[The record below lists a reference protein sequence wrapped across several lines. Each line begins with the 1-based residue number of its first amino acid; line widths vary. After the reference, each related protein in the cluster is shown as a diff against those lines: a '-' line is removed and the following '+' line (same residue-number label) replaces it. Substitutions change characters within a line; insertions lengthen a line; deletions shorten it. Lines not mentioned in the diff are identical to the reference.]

1 MASSISIKGVRDG
14 LLVSVPPIPWDQAL
28 EALLDNMNEEADFF
42 QGARIALEVHDLEL
56 GAVEL
61 GQLRDAL
68 SERGIGLWAVL
79 STSDITRASAADL
92 GLALSIRDESDREND
107 EAAYTFPE
115 LKGEKAVLL
124 ERTIRSGQSIQFP
137 GHVIILGDVN
147 PGAEITAAGHIIVW
161 GRVRGTLHAGA
172 SGDATARICALDL
185 SPTQLRIAGHVATS
199 PSRKGKPKPETA
211 RMRDGQLVAEPW
223 SETRR

>member
-1 MASSISIKGVRDG
+1 MASPISIKGVKDG
-14 LLVSVPPIPWDQAL
+14 LLVSIPPVAWDEAL
-28 EALLDNMNEEADFF
+28 ETLLASMHEQADFF
-42 QGARIALEVHDLEL
+42 QGARIALELHDLEL

-61 GQLRDAL
+61 GHLRDAL
-68 SERGIGLWAVL
+68 SERGIGLWAIL

-92 GLALSIRDESDREND
+92 GLSLSILGESDQEHE
-107 EAAYTFPE
+107 EAEYNFPE
-115 LKGEKAVLL
+115 LKGEDAMLL
-124 ERTIRSGQSIQFP
+124 ERTIRSGQSIRFP
-137 GHVIILGDVN
+137 GHVIIMGDVN
-147 PGAEITAAGHIIVW
+147 PGAEITAAGHIVVW

-172 SGDATARICALDL
+172 SGDETARICALDL

-223 SETRR
+223 SVTRR